1 MPTFQYKAID
11 SRTGQVVKNTVNGIK
26 NKQELYNKLKNNGLT
41 PIDITAAFE
50 IIPSK
55 NEKDKK
61 LKNLNVLIDFT
72 QNLLILKKAGA
83 DDSEALKTI
92 VNQEENTQL
101 KLILKEMLQSV
112 ENGEYIYNTMEK
124 YPKVFPAT
132 YVNMIKMGEL
142 SKSQIPSLEE
152 ALKYILKENKR
163 NEKIINAIRPK
174 MVQLLG
180 IIAIFLLGIITI
192 NPFIQNMCNQI
203 NAPVDLPWIT
213 VAINSSL
220 KVWYI
225 PIIIFVLLILA
236 TRIYIKK
243 YATGYNSKI
252 FGKLNYT
259 KDFHKVMSSILV
271 SLKNGMNIH
280 EALEESKNV
289 VENTIMLKTINQS
302 IEAWSS
308 PNKDWTLAF
317 RQIEFGS
324 SMLSEMLKL
333 GDQTDI
339 IPRIEKVLEIAEKDI
354 ENTLNKISNILRKTV
369 CVSIFLVLIFFVIT
383 VLVPS
388 INIYIRSNE
397 FHKIKLK

>member
-11 SRTGQVVKNTVNGIK
+11 GRTRQVVKNTVSGIK

-41 PIDITAAFE
+41 PIDITASFE

-61 LKNLNVLIDFT
+61 LKNLNRIIDFT

-83 DDSEALKTI
+83 DDSEALKI
-92 VNQEENTQL
+92 IINQEENIQL
-101 KLILKEMLQSV
+101 KLILKEMMQSV
-112 ENGEYIYNTMEK
+112 ENGEYIHNTMEK

-163 NEKIINAIRPK
+163 NEKIVSAIKPK
-174 MVQLLG
+174 IIQLIG
-180 IIAIFLLGIITI
+180 IIAIFIIGIMTI
-192 NPFIQNMCNQI
+192 NPCIQNMYNQI
-203 NAPVDLPWIT
+203 NTHINLPWIT
-213 VAINSSL
+213 VAINTSL
-220 KVWYI
+220 KAWYL
-225 PIIIFVLLILA
+225 PIIILVLLTLIA
-236 TRIYIKK
+236 RIYVKRC
-243 YATGYNSKI
+243 ATGYNSKI

-259 KDFHKVMSSILV
+259 RDFHKVMSSILV

-302 IEAWSS
+302 IEACSR
-308 PNKDWTLAF
+308 PDKDWTLAF
-317 RQIEFGS
+317 RQLEYGS
-324 SMLSEMLKL
+324 SMIAEMLKL
-333 GDQTDI
+333 GEQTEI
-339 IPRIEKVLEIAEKDI
+339 IPRLEKVLEISEKDI
-354 ENTLNKISNILRKTV
+354 ENTLNKISNILRKAV
-369 CVSIFLVLIFFVIT
+369 CISIFLVLIFFVIT

-388 INIYIRSNE
+388 VKIYIRSNE
-397 FHKIKLK
+397 FCKIRLK

>member
-41 PIDITAAFE
+41 PIDITASFE

-55 NEKDKK
+55 DEKNKK
-61 LKNLNVLIDFT
+61 LRNSNGIIDFT
-72 QNLLILKKAGA
+72 QNLLILKKAGV
-83 DDSEALKTI
+83 DDVEALKTI
-92 VNQEENTQL
+92 VNQEENIQL
-101 KLILKEMLQSV
+101 KLILKEMMQSV
-112 ENGEYIYNTMEK
+112 ESGEYIYNTMEK

-142 SKSQIPSLEE
+142 SKLQIPSLEE

-163 NEKIINAIRPK
+163 NEKITSAIKPK
-174 MVQLLG
+174 IIQLIG
-180 IIAIFLLGIITI
+180 IVVIFLIGILTI

-203 NAPVDLPWIT
+203 NVPITLPWIT
-213 VAINSSL
+213 GVINSSL
-220 KVWYI
+220 QAWYL
-225 PIIIFVLLILA
+225 PVIIFILLILA
-236 TRIYIKK
+236 ARIYVKK
-243 YATGYNSKI
+243 YATGYDSKV

-289 VENTIMLKTINQS
+289 VENTKMLKIINQS
-302 IEAWSS
+302 IEACSS
-308 PNKDWTLAF
+308 SNKDWTLAF
-317 RQIEFGS
+317 RQAEYGS
-324 SMLSEMLKL
+324 SMLAEMMKL
-333 GDQTDI
+333 VNQTEI
-339 IPRIEKVLEIAEKDI
+339 IPRLEKILEIAEKDI

-369 CVSIFLVLIFFVIT
+369 YISIFLVLIFFVIT
-383 VLVPS
+383 VLIPS
-388 INIYIRSNE
+388 IKIYIQAMN
-397 FHKIKLK
+397 FVK

>member
-92 VNQEENTQL
+92 VNQEENIQI

-124 YPKVFPAT
+124 YPKVFPST

-142 SKSQIPSLEE
+142 SKYQIPSLEE

-163 NEKIINAIRPK
+163 N
-174 MVQLLG
+174 
-180 IIAIFLLGIITI
+180 
-192 NPFIQNMCNQI
+192 
-203 NAPVDLPWIT
+203 
-213 VAINSSL
+213 
-220 KVWYI
+220 
-225 PIIIFVLLILA
+225 
-236 TRIYIKK
+236 
-243 YATGYNSKI
+243 
-252 FGKLNYT
+252 
-259 KDFHKVMSSILV
+259 
-271 SLKNGMNIH
+271 
-280 EALEESKNV
+280 
-289 VENTIMLKTINQS
+289 
-302 IEAWSS
+302 
-308 PNKDWTLAF
+308 
-317 RQIEFGS
+317 
-324 SMLSEMLKL
+324 
-333 GDQTDI
+333 
-339 IPRIEKVLEIAEKDI
+339 
-354 ENTLNKISNILRKTV
+354 
-369 CVSIFLVLIFFVIT
+369 
-383 VLVPS
+383 
-388 INIYIRSNE
+388 
-397 FHKIKLK
+397 